1 MLLLYTKPNKFS
13 RVFEKFFGFFLRT
26 AFYCRKTPVN
36 YLFIAKNSRRKY
48 LRREFYRL
56 VYIITHSGYWKKL
69 VPVIGKTI
77 HHQVPQNAVL
87 IMPIT
92 NPAIANPAHRV
103 RVFFCTTPTM
113 LNASPAALS
122 SKRKNITVVFQKTLI
137 EQRKINKLTQ
147 KQVAEYLGISQP
159 SISAPKTDNPN
170 RL

>member
-1 MLLLYTKPNKFS
+1 MMLVCF
-13 RVFEKFFGFFLRT
+13 
-26 AFYCRKTPVN
+26 
-36 YLFIAKNSRRKY
+36 
-48 LRREFYRL
+48 
-56 VYIITHSGYWKKL
+56 
-69 VPVIGKTI
+69 IGKTI
-77 HHQVPQNAVL
+77 HHIVPQIAVL
-87 IMPIT
+87 IMPTT
-92 NPAIANPAHRV
+92 NPATANPAQRV
-103 RVFFCTTPTM
+103 RVFICTTPTI